1 MSLLACGCA
10 SLTNPI
16 ADAVPVRE
24 VPQECLCP
32 PRDKEITIPL
42 NLLSLPSDR
51 IYRVASG
58 DVLGIWIE
66 GILGPTNQVPPLHVT
81 TLPTPRD
88 QRRTPSAVGYPVTV
102 EPGGIIRLPLIEPLM
117 VRGMT
122 AAEIQQLIRDEY
134 SVKRKLLKN
143 GNERILVSVLQ
154 PRQIRV
160 LVLRQESATFV
171 AGTVEGVLPGSKT
184 GNGQIIELGA
194 HENDVLHALTL
205 SGGLP
210 GLDAYNKI
218 TVFRN
223 GFRPES
229 GSHVAIEQLRTPLSA
244 GTGGAAVAI
253 PLRMQPGQPPPI
265 TVDDITLHEGDIV
278 FLESRQR
285 EVYYTGGLLPS
296 GEHILPRDRSLDVLQ
311 AIAAVRGPLL
321 NGAFATNNLAGNLIE
336 RGIGGPSPSLLIVI
350 RKTPSGGQIPIR
362 VDVNLALKDARE
374 RMILQSGDIVLLQE
388 QPNEALARYFG
399 QHFLDFNLSWSYL
412 FSTAASGTG
421 GGSGGGGSTF
431 GIAGANRQ

>member
-1 MSLLACGCA
+1 MIAAPSRRRWIGSPILAMALLACGCA

-32 PRDKEITIPL
+32 PRDKEITVPL
-42 NLLSLPSDR
+42 NLLSLPADR

-102 EPGGIIRLPLIEPLM
+102 EPGGIIRLPLIEPLT

-160 LVLRQESATFV
+160 LVLRQEAATFV
-171 AGTVEGVLPGSKT
+171 AGTIEGILPGSKT
-184 GNGQIIELGA
+184 GNGQIIELGD

-229 GSHVAIEQLRTPLSA
+229 GSHDRCRAAPDAAFGRDRRGSRRDSA
-244 GTGGAAVAI
+244 ADAAGPAAADRGRRHHAARRGHRFSGEPGT
-253 PLRMQPGQPPPI
+253 R
-265 TVDDITLHEGDIV
+265 
-278 FLESRQR
+278 
-285 EVYYTGGLLPS
+285 GLLHRRTACRRAS
-296 GEHILPRDRSLDVLQ
+296 ISCRAIGASTCSRRSPPC
-311 AIAAVRGPLL
+311 AAR
-321 NGAFATNNLAGNLIE
+321 
-336 RGIGGPSPSLLIVI
+336 S
-350 RKTPSGGQIPIR
+350 
-362 VDVNLALKDARE
+362 
-374 RMILQSGDIVLLQE
+374 
-388 QPNEALARYFG
+388 
-399 QHFLDFNLSWSYL
+399 
-412 FSTAASGTG
+412 STARSPPTTWPAT
-421 GGSGGGGSTF
+421 
-431 GIAGANRQ
+431 